1 MNLFLK
7 YTFWVFLFI
16 TLAFSSCRKNVITTD
31 MNDKLSF
38 SADTLKFDTV
48 FTARGSATREFKVYN
63 PHNNPIIIS
72 KIGLGGGGNSP
83 YRLNVD
89 GVAASSHTDVRIE
102 ANDSIYVF
110 TEVTIDPNIGNI
122 PFIVKD
128 SVLFETNGNPQQV
141 NLEAFGQDA
150 NYVGTTGELSI
161 LTCGGGTRVWNDP
174 KPYVVLGFL
183 LVDSCGLIIEAGT
196 RVHFQGGTV
205 FAQGGRLPS
214 GLLYVT
220 SNGYLDVRGQLN
232 NPVRFLTDR
241 IEPEFED
248 VPGQWGGII
257 LDKGSTGNVFDYA
270 EIRNSNVGILV
281 DSAADLTISNSIIYE
296 ATNSGLLGIH
306 SQITASNCLIY
317 DVGQNNVQLVYGGTH
332 KFYNCTFA
340 NFATNPFISHQEMVV
355 LVNNFFV
362 VEYENGSR
370 EVFEND
376 ANVLFENCIVYGSRS
391 DEVALYKLDDAMAD
405 LNFTFDHCLIKADT
419 LNTSTSAFI
428 NPVFDD
434 PLFVDEGD
442 YDYRLDT
449 MISPAIDAGRTP
461 SISLPVDLDGNS
473 RVGDTDIGA
482 YEFQF

>member
-1 MNLFLK
+1 
-7 YTFWVFLFI
+7 
-16 TLAFSSCRKNVITTD
+16 

-38 SADTLKFDTV
+38 STDTLKFDTV

-63 PHNNPIIIS
+63 THNNPIIIS
-72 KIGLGGGGNSP
+72 KIDLGGGGNSP

-89 GVAASSHTDVRIE
+89 GVSASTHTDVRIE
-102 ANDSIYVF
+102 ANDSIYIF
-110 TEVTIDPNIGNI
+110 TEVTIDPNMGNV

-128 SVLFETNGNPQQV
+128 SVLFQTNGNTQQV
-141 NLEAFGQDA
+141 NLESFGQDA
-150 NYVGTTGELSI
+150 NYVGATGELSV
-161 LTCGGGTRVWNDP
+161 LSCGGGTSVWNDP

-205 FAQGGRLPS
+205 SALGGSLPS

-220 SNGYLDVRGQLN
+220 SNGHLDVRGQLN
-232 NPVRFLTDR
+232 NTVRFLTDR

-306 SQITASNCLIY
+306 SQIKASNCLIY

-332 KFYNCTFA
+332 EFYNCTFA
-340 NFATNPFISHQEMVV
+340 NFAANSFISHQEMVV
-355 LVNNFFV
+355 LVNNFFI
-362 VEYENGSR
+362 VEYADGSR
-370 EVFEND
+370 EAFENE
-376 ANVLFENCIVYGSRS
+376 ANVLFENCIIYGSRS
-391 DEVALYKLDDAMAD
+391 DEVALYKLEDATEA

-419 LNTSTSAFI
+419 LNTNTSAFI

-434 PLFVDEGD
+434 PLFVDERD

-449 MISPAIDAGRTP
+449 MVSPAIDAGRMSGNAPTE
-461 SISLPVDLDGNS
+461 DLDGNS
-473 RVGDTDIGA
+473 RSGNPDIGA